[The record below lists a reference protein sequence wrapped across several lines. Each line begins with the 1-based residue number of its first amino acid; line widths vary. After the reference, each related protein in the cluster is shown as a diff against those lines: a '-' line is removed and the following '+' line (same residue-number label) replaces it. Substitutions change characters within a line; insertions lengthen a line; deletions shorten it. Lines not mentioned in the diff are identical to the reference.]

1 MEIELIVLDVDGC
14 MTDGSI
20 IYSSD
25 DEIKSF
31 NVKDGLAIASW
42 IRLGKK
48 VAIITGRKSKV
59 VEQRAKELGVQ
70 HLHQNVKTKD
80 IILQDIAKK
89 ENLKLDQIAVIGDD
103 LNDFKMLSIAGISF
117 TPADSTTFI
126 HDVVDVIL
134 SASGGKGAIREMIEY
149 IVKKDNLEREFLE
162 LWK

>member
-1 MEIELIVLDVDGC
+1 VQIELIVLDVDGC
-14 MTDGSI
+14 MTDGSV

-42 IRLGKK
+42 IKLGKK
-48 VAIITGRKSKV
+48 VAIITGRSSKV

-70 HLHQNVKTKD
+70 YLHQGIKNKD
-80 IILQDIAKK
+80 IILIEIAKK
-89 ENLKLDQIAVIGDD
+89 ENLNLNQIAVIGDD
-103 LNDFKMLSIAGISF
+103 LNDLKMLSIAGIAF
-117 TPADSTTFI
+117 TPADATIYI

-149 IVKKDNLEREFLE
+149 IVKKDNLEREFLS

>member
-42 IRLGKK
+42 IKLKKK
-48 VAIITGRKSKV
+48 VAIITGRKSSV
-59 VEQRAKELGVQ
+59 VEQRANELGVHYLYQ
-70 HLHQNVKTKD
+70 GEGNKD
-80 IILQDIAKK
+80 IKLKEIARK
-89 ENLKLDQIAVIGDD
+89 EGLELTQIAVIGDD
-103 LNDFKMLSIAGISF
+103 LNDFKMLSLAGLSF

-134 SASGGKGAIREMIEY
+134 NTSGGKGAIREMIEY
-149 IVKKDNLEREFLE
+149 IVKKDNLERDFLE